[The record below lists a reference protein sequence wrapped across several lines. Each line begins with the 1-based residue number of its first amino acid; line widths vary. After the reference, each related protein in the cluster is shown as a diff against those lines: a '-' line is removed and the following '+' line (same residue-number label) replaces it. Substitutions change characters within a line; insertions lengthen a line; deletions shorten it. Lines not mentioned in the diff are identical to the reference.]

1 MCPIAGGSA
10 RSLSTVE
17 NCQPRRGSGRASLR
31 MMTEATMATST
42 DQKWS
47 AALRRRM
54 ARLADQEM
62 STAQIAKALGL
73 TRGQVLG
80 KMHRLRLKTKNPPR
94 EATMAARTDQ
104 KWSAALIR
112 RMAGL
117 ADQEMSAA
125 QIAKALGL
133 TRGQVLGK
141 MHRLGLKTKN
151 PPRKWLNTALVEKLT
166 ELTDQRLS
174 GSQIGQALGL
184 TRCQV
189 IYRMRHLGLRM
200 NPKTEWPAGQAEKI
214 PELINQGLSHGGIA
228 KALGLTRGQVL
239 GKMRRLGLKTKNAA
253 NPKKGRRRKVAHL
266 ESAA

>member
-1 MCPIAGGSA
+1 
-10 RSLSTVE
+10 
-17 NCQPRRGSGRASLR
+17 
-31 MMTEATMATST
+31 MM
-42 DQKWS
+42 K
-47 AALRRRM
+47 
-54 ARLADQEM
+54 
-62 STAQIAKALGL
+62 
-73 TRGQVLG
+73 
-80 KMHRLRLKTKNPPR
+80 

-112 RMAGL
+112 RMARL

-141 MHRLGLKTKN
+141 MRRLGLKTKN

-174 GSQIGQALGL
+174 ASKIGQALGL
-184 TRCQV
+184 TPRQV
-189 IYRMRHLGLRM
+189 TYRMRHLGLRM

-253 NPKKGRRRKVAHL
+253 NPKKGRRRKMAHL

>member
-1 MCPIAGGSA
+1 MAA
-10 RSLSTVE
+10 R
-17 NCQPRRGSGRASLR
+17 
-31 MMTEATMATST
+31 T
-42 DQKWS
+42 DQEGS
-47 AALRRRM
+47 AALIRRM

-62 STAQIAKALGL
+62 ST
-73 TRGQVLG
+73 T
-80 KMHRLRLKTKNPPR
+80 
-94 EATMAARTDQ
+94 
-104 KWSAALIR
+104 
-112 RMAGL
+112 
-117 ADQEMSAA
+117 

-174 GSQIGQALGL
+174 ASQIGQALGL
-184 TRCQV
+184 TRPQV
-189 IYRMRHLGLRM
+189 TYRMRHLGLKM
-200 NPKTEWPAGQAEKI
+200 NPKTEWPAEQAEKI

-228 KALGLTRGQVL
+228 RALGLTRGQVL

-253 NPKKGRRRKVAHL
+253 NPKNRRRKMAHL

>member
-1 MCPIAGGSA
+1 MREMGANRRSHRLGGHRRSRTKDASGGSSA
-10 RSLSTVE
+10 RSLSTAE

-31 MMTEATMATST
+31 MMH
-42 DQKWS
+42 DDGGHKW
-47 AALRRRM
+47 LREPIKSGRWM

-80 KMHRLRLKTKNPPR
+80 KMHRL
-94 EATMAARTDQ
+94 
-104 KWSAALIR
+104 
-112 RMAGL
+112 
-117 ADQEMSAA
+117 
-125 QIAKALGL
+125 
-133 TRGQVLGK
+133 
-141 MHRLGLKTKN
+141 GLKTKN
-151 PPRKWLNTALVEKLT
+151 PPRKLLTTALVEKLT

-174 GSQIGQALGL
+174 ASQIGQALGL
-184 TRCQV
+184 TRPQV
-189 IYRMRHLGLRM
+189 IYRMRHLGLKM

-253 NPKKGRRRKVAHL
+253 NPKKGRRRKVAYL
-266 ESAA
+266 ESEAS

>member
-1 MCPIAGGSA
+1 MREMGRIVGAIGLVATAIHAPKDARGGGSA

-31 MMTEATMATST
+31 MMREATMLART

-47 AALRRRM
+47 PALIRRM

-80 KMHRLRLKTKNPPR
+80 KMHRL
-94 EATMAARTDQ
+94 
-104 KWSAALIR
+104 
-112 RMAGL
+112 
-117 ADQEMSAA
+117 
-125 QIAKALGL
+125 
-133 TRGQVLGK
+133 
-141 MHRLGLKTKN
+141 GLKTKN
-151 PPRKWLNTALVEKLT
+151 PPRKWLDTALVEKLT
-166 ELTDQRLS
+166 ELIGRRLS
-174 GSQIGQALGL
+174 ASEIGQELGL
-184 TRCQV
+184 TRPQV
-189 IYRMRHLGLRM
+189 RYRMQHLGLKM
-200 NPKTEWPAGQAEKI
+200 SPKTEWPAGQAEKI
-214 PELINQGLSHGGIA
+214 PELINRGLSHGEIA
-228 KALGLTRGQVL
+228 NALGLTRGQVL